1 MNPNS
6 NFSPSGA
13 SEMPLSVS
21 RRALDVEDYID
32 ILRRHR
38 AWIIGPLFV
47 GLVSGVVTAF
57 LWPNSYSST
66 GTIRIVP
73 PQVSQR
79 LMQSN
84 ISEEMTQR
92 IAAIYQ
98 NLTQRENM
106 KALIQNY
113 NLYPDER
120 KRLPLEDVLEN
131 MRADINL
138 GQVQSL
144 ASRGSNNRI
153 NVFSVTYSYS
163 DRRLV
168 QRVCQDL
175 VSRFIDESIK
185 ARSTQ
190 SVMTTEFFKDQF
202 ELARRELE
210 DIDNKIMAL
219 RIRNGGQLP
228 DQEGMMMSRIS
239 SIEAGLQSTA
249 MQISRANQDK
259 LQLQT
264 QLRLLRDQA
273 NSIQQTTT
281 IEVPAQTAAKNQRLV
296 ELENE
301 IRKTEALLASL
312 RETYKETYPDVQRV
326 AGYIKAKQRERDR
339 LIEESEAASAATPS
353 GPQKKVVTNPE
364 AVRALRELTNQ
375 IATVQ
380 TALQNKDVEI
390 DDLNRNL
397 KDLQGRLKSVQ
408 AKAETAPAVAV
419 EYAQLVSGREQ
430 VKRRYDDLA
439 GKMQMSSMATD
450 LESRKQGETL
460 EQLEA
465 PNIPEEPYA
474 PKRPLIIL
482 IGVVAGLGTGV
493 AMAAGRELR
502 DSSLKNLKDVRA
514 YTKLTVLGSIP
525 FLENDFVVRRRRR
538 LNWLAWAA
546 TLVIGILLMAGV
558 VAYYYTTST

>member
-1 MNPNS
+1 
-6 NFSPSGA
+6 
-13 SEMPLSVS
+13 MPLSVS
-21 RRALDVEDYID
+21 RRAMDVEDYID
-32 ILRRHR
+32 VMRRHR
-38 AWIIGPLFV
+38 AWIIGPLFL

-57 LWPNSYSST
+57 LWPNSYVST

-120 KRLPLEDVLEN
+120 KRLPMEDVLES
-131 MRADINL
+131 MRRDIVL

-144 ASRGSNNRI
+144 ATRGASSRVNAFTVS
-153 NVFSVTYSYS
+153 YSYS
-163 DRRLV
+163 DRRLA
-168 QRVCQDL
+168 QRVCQEL

-210 DIDNKIMAL
+210 DIDNKITAL

-228 DQEGMMMSRIS
+228 DQEGMMISRIS
-239 SIEAGLQSTA
+239 SIEAGLQTA
-249 MQISRANQDK
+249 SMAISRANQDK

-264 QLRLLRDQA
+264 QIRLLRDQA
-273 NSIQQTTT
+273 NTIQQTTT
-281 IEVPAQTAAKNQRLV
+281 IEIPAQAAAKNQRLQDV
-296 ELENE
+296 ENE
-301 IRKTEALLASL
+301 IHRYESVLASM
-312 RETYKETYPDVQRV
+312 RETYKEAHPDVQRMM
-326 AGYIKAKQRERDR
+326 GLLSAKQRERDQ
-339 LIEESEAASAATPS
+339 LVAENEAAMAKEST
-353 GPQKKVVTNPE
+353 GVQRKVVANPE
-364 AVRALRELTNQ
+364 AVKALRNINAQVAVL
-375 IATVQ
+375 Q
-380 TALQNKDVEI
+380 TALQNKDMEI
-390 DDLNRNL
+390 EELNRNL
-397 KDLQGRLKSVQ
+397 NSLQARLKTMQ
-408 AKAETAPAVAV
+408 AKAETAPAVAQ
-419 EYAQLVSGREQ
+419 EYSQLVSSREQ
-430 VKRRYDDLA
+430 VKRRYDELA
-439 GKMQMSSMATD
+439 NKMQLSSMATD

-474 PKRPLIIL
+474 PKRPLIIVMG
-482 IGVVAGLGTGV
+482 IVAGLGTGI
-493 AMAAGRELR
+493 ALAAGRELK
-502 DSSLKNLKDVRA
+502 DTSLKNLKDVRA

-558 VAYYYTTST
+558 IAYYYATNT

>member
-1 MNPNS
+1 MNPLMNS
-6 NFSPSGA
+6 GSQSPN
-13 SEMPLSVS
+13 EIPLSVS
-21 RRALDVEDYID
+21 RRPLDVEDYID
-32 ILRRHR
+32 IMRRHR
-38 AWIIGPLFV
+38 AWIVGPLFL

-57 LWPNSYSST
+57 LWPNSYISS

-113 NLYPDER
+113 NLYPDDR
-120 KRLPLEDVLEN
+120 KRLPMEDVLET
-131 MRADINL
+131 MRRDITV
-138 GQVQSL
+138 GQIQSL
-144 ASRGSNNRI
+144 ATRGTSNRVNA
-153 NVFSVTYSYS
+153 FSVSYSYS
-163 DRRLV
+163 DRRLA
-168 QRVCQDL
+168 QRVCQEL

-210 DIDNKIMAL
+210 DINNKILAL
-219 RIRNGGQLP
+219 RLRNGGQLP

-239 SIEAGLQSTA
+239 SIEAGLQTA
-249 MQISRANQDK
+249 NMAISRANQDK
-259 LQLQT
+259 LQMQT
-264 QLRLLRDQA
+264 QLRLLREQA

-281 IEVPAQTAAKNQRLV
+281 IEIPAQTAAKNLRLQ
-296 ELENE
+296 ELDAE
-301 IRKTEALLASL
+301 IRRFESVLASM
-312 RETYKETYPDVQRV
+312 RENYKEAHPDVQRV
-326 AGYIKAKQRERDR
+326 AGLLSAKQRERDQ
-339 LIEESEAASAATPS
+339 LVAESEAAAAKQT
-353 GPQKKVVTNPE
+353 GPQRKVVTNPE
-364 AVRALRELTNQ
+364 AVASLRSVNSQ
-375 IATVQ
+375 IATLQ
-380 TALQNKDVEI
+380 TALQNKDSEI
-390 DDLNRNL
+390 EDLNNNL
-397 KDLQGRLKSVQ
+397 RDLQLRLKSMQ
-408 AKAETAPAVAV
+408 AKAEVAPAVAQ
-419 EYAQLVSGREQ
+419 EYTQLLASQEQ

-439 GKMQMSSMATD
+439 SKMQLSSMATD
-450 LESRKQGETL
+450 MESRKQGETL

-465 PNIPEEPYA
+465 PNFPEEPYA
-474 PKRPLIIL
+474 PKRPLIIM
-482 IGVVAGLGTGV
+482 IGIVAGLGAGV
-493 AMAAGRELR
+493 ALAAGRELK
-502 DSSLKNLKDVRA
+502 DTSLKNLKDVRA

-525 FLENDFVVRRRRR
+525 FLENDFIVRRRRR

-558 VAYYYTTST
+558 VAYYYTTSS

>member
-1 MNPNS
+1 MNPVSSFPN
-6 NFSPSGA
+6 NGN
-13 SEMPLSVS
+13 EMPLSIS
-21 RRALDVEDYID
+21 RRPLDVEDYID

-57 LWPNSYSST
+57 LWPNSYIST

-98 NLTQRENM
+98 NLSQRENM

-120 KRLPLEDVLEN
+120 KRLPLEDVLEK
-131 MRADINL
+131 MRNDINL

-144 ASRGSNNRI
+144 ASRGSNSRI

-228 DQEGMMMSRIS
+228 DQEGMMMSRIT
-239 SIEAGLQSTA
+239 SIEAGLQSTS

-273 NSIQQTTT
+273 NSIQQTTLV
-281 IEVPAQTAAKNQRLV
+281 ELPAQTAIKNQRL
-296 ELENE
+296 LEAESE
-301 IRKTEALLASL
+301 IRKYEALLASL
-312 RETYKETYPDVQRV
+312 RETYKEAHPDVQRV
-326 AGYIKAKQRERDR
+326 IGYLRAKQRERDR
-339 LIEESEAASAATPS
+339 LQEETEAANAALPTA
-353 GPQKKVVTNPE
+353 PQRKVVTNPE
-364 AVRALRELTNQ
+364 AVRALRELNSQ
-375 IATVQ
+375 IATIQ
-380 TALQNKDVEI
+380 TAMQNKDVEI
-390 DDLNRNL
+390 EDLHRNL
-397 KDLQGRLKSVQ
+397 KDLQGRLKAVQ

-419 EYAQLVSGREQ
+419 EYSQLVSGREQ

-439 GKMQMSSMATD
+439 SKMQMSSMATD

-465 PNIPEEPYA
+465 PSIPEEPYA
-474 PKRPLIIL
+474 PKRPLIIM
-482 IGVVAGLGTGV
+482 IGIVAGFGAGV

-502 DSSLKNLKDVRA
+502 DTSLKNLKDVRA

-546 TLVIGILLMAGV
+546 TLVIGVLLMAGV
-558 VAYYYTTST
+558 IAYYYTTNT